1 MSAMTLSSFGPEA
14 LKVLHVIPSIS
25 PRRGGPSQA
34 AIEMVNALRLRQVD
48 ASILTTNDDCDSLLT
63 DLPIGGWTNY
73 AGVPVLAFPRWNPPI
88 GVLKEY
94 IFSSHLN
101 RWLPA
106 HIRNFDLIHVHALF
120 SYPSTVAMMHARRAR
135 IPYLLRTIGQLSPW
149 SLAQSK
155 LRKQLMLK
163 LVERRNLD
171 AARLLHFTTTRE
183 RDECFTAFGQSFPSL
198 VLPLGVRLPSLLP
211 ATKSKRDCLRLL
223 FLSRLHPKKQL
234 EVLLKGLALF
244 QLDYP
249 QAIWQLDIAGAGEPA
264 YLESL
269 QKLAIQLNLSHRCRW
284 LGHVQGDAKTSLLQQ
299 ADWFL
304 LPSAAENFGIA
315 VVEAMAAGTPVI
327 VSPQV
332 AVADLILSAGA
343 GLVCPSDPASISKIL
358 LTHYQGPTSAM
369 RTAARSLAESTFS
382 WNSVADQLES
392 SYRQILHPLAIQ

>member
-1 MSAMTLSSFGPEA
+1 MTLSSFGPQA

-34 AIEMVNALRLRQVD
+34 AIEMVNALRLRNVD
-48 ASILTTNDDCDSLLT
+48 ASILTTNDDCESLLT
-63 DLPIGGWTNY
+63 DLPIGDWTTY

-94 IFSSHLN
+94 IISSRLN
-101 RWLPA
+101 KWLPKN
-106 HIRNFDLIHVHALF
+106 ICNFDLIHVHALF

-171 AARLLHFTTTRE
+171 SASLLHFTTTRE
-183 RDECFTAFGQSFPSL
+183 RDECFIAFGQSFPSL
-198 VLPLGVRLPSLLP
+198 VLPLGVRQSSLLP
-211 ATKSKRDCLRLL
+211 ETKSKTEGLRLL
-223 FLSRLHPKKQL
+223 FLSRIHPKKQL
-234 EVLLKGLALF
+234 EVLLKALALF
-244 QLDYP
+244 QSDYP
-249 QAIWQLDIAGAGEPA
+249 QGIWQLDIAGSGEPA
-264 YLESL
+264 YVATL
-269 QKLAIQLNLSHRCRW
+269 QKLAGQLNLSHRCRW

-327 VSPQV
+327 ISPQV
-332 AVADLILSAGA
+332 AVADLIVGAGA
-343 GLVCPSDPASISKIL
+343 GLVCPSDPASLSKIL
-358 LTHYQGPTSAM
+358 LRHYQGPSPAM
-369 RTAARSLAESTFS
+369 RMAARSLAESTFS
-382 WNSVADQLES
+382 WSSVADQLETR
-392 SYRQILHPLAIQ
+392 YRQILHPLSMQ

>member
-1 MSAMTLSSFGPEA
+1 MTLSSFGPQA

-34 AIEMVNALRLRQVD
+34 AIEMVNALRLRNVD
-48 ASILTTNDDCDSLLT
+48 ASILTTNDDCESLLT
-63 DLPIGGWTNY
+63 DLPIGDWTTY
-73 AGVPVLAFPRWNPPI
+73 AGVPILAFPRWNPPI

-94 IFSSHLN
+94 IISSRLN
-101 RWLPA
+101 KWLPKN
-106 HIRNFDLIHVHALF
+106 ISNFDLIHVHALF

-171 AARLLHFTTTRE
+171 SASLLHFTTTRE
-183 RDECFTAFGQSFPSL
+183 RDECFIAFGQSFPSL
-198 VLPLGVRLPSLLP
+198 VLPLGVRLSSLLP
-211 ATKSKRDCLRLL
+211 ETKSKTEGLRLL
-223 FLSRLHPKKQL
+223 FLSRIHPKKQL
-234 EVLLKGLALF
+234 EVLLKALALF
-244 QLDYP
+244 QSDYP
-249 QAIWQLDIAGAGEPA
+249 QGIWQLDIAGSGDPA
-264 YLESL
+264 YVATL
-269 QKLAIQLNLSHRCRW
+269 QKLAGQLNLSHRCRW

-327 VSPQV
+327 ISPQV
-332 AVADLILSAGA
+332 AVADLIVGAGA
-343 GLVCPSDPASISKIL
+343 GLVCPSDPASLSKIL
-358 LTHYQGPTSAM
+358 LRHYQGPSPAM
-369 RTAARSLAESTFS
+369 RMAARSLAESTFS
-382 WNSVADQLES
+382 WSSVADQLETR
-392 SYRQILHPLAIQ
+392 YRQILHPLSMQ

>member
-1 MSAMTLSSFGPEA
+1 MTLSSFGPEA

-48 ASILTTNDDCDSLLT
+48 ASIVTTNDDCESLLT
-63 DLPIGGWTNY
+63 DLPIGGWTSY
-73 AGVPVLAFPRWNPPI
+73 GGVPVLAFPRWNPPI

-101 RWLPA
+101 RWLPGNL
-106 HIRNFDLIHVHALF
+106 RNFDIIHVHALF

-171 AARLLHFTTTRE
+171 TASLLHFTTTRE
-183 RDECFTAFGQSFPSL
+183 RDECFAAFGQSFPSL

-211 ATKSKRDCLRLL
+211 ATKSKRDGLRLL

-244 QLDYP
+244 QSDFP

-264 YLESL
+264 YLASL
-269 QKLAIQLNLSHRCRW
+269 QKLAVQLNLSQRCRW
-284 LGHVQGDAKTSLLQQ
+284 LGHVQGAAKISLLQQ

-315 VVEAMAAGTPVI
+315 VVEALAAGTPVI

-332 AVADLILSAGA
+332 AVADLIVAAGA
-343 GLVCPSDPASISKIL
+343 GLVCPSDPASICKIL

-369 RTAARSLAESTFS
+369 RMAARSLAESTFS
-382 WNSVADQLES
+382 WGSVADQLES
-392 SYRQILHPLAIQ
+392 HYRQILHPLRFQ